1 MAEPQRNEIDLTFQG
16 LGSDPLAL
24 EGLEQLLE
32 FGHVDLVENA
42 VAQPE
47 LGEAVVTEG
56 SGPVSSEIKLILD
69 LLGQIES
76 INELVLET
84 GYKLHKAHDR
94 MVDLEYQLKQQEK
107 MAQRITE
114 LEAEVSR
121 MTEME
126 TWLDAV
132 ITENDRLKRPLWKKV
147 FGIKTK

>member
-1 MAEPQRNEIDLTFQG
+1 MAEAERNEIDLGFNG
-16 LGSDPLAL
+16 LGANPLDL

-42 VAQPE
+42 TAQPA
-47 LGEAVVTEG
+47 LGAPVVTEG

-76 INELVLET
+76 INDLVLET

-107 MAQRITE
+107 MAERIAE
-114 LEAEVSR
+114 LEAEVSKI
-121 MTEME
+121 TELE

-147 FGIKTK
+147 FGVKTK

>member
-1 MAEPQRNEIDLTFQG
+1 MAEAERNEIDLGFQG
-16 LGSDPLAL
+16 LGANPLDL

-42 VAQPE
+42 TTQPA
-47 LGEAVVTEG
+47 LGETVATEG
-56 SGPVSSEIKLILD
+56 SGPVSSEIKLILE

-76 INELVLET
+76 INELVMET

-94 MVDLEYQLKQQEK
+94 MIDLEFQLKQQEK
-107 MAQRITE
+107 MAQRIVE

-121 MTEME
+121 ITEME